1 MQPASFPRWRNHN
14 PREGRVSC
22 GGQEIGSERLATCT
36 ESQTGRRAPGF
47 WCSCHIPARNLAGL
61 LRPEGVCLAG
71 LQGEGWWMGALT
83 KSGSQPL
90 DFPSASGQTAIPP
103 PPASI
108 HMFTFLAMIH
118 TSGDFNRV
126 QSGRREA
133 TRWLWGEG
141 RVS

>member
-1 MQPASFPRWRNHN
+1 
-14 PREGRVSC
+14 
-22 GGQEIGSERLATCT
+22 
-36 ESQTGRRAPGF
+36 
-47 WCSCHIPARNLAGL
+47 
-61 LRPEGVCLAG
+61 
-71 LQGEGWWMGALT
+71 MGALT